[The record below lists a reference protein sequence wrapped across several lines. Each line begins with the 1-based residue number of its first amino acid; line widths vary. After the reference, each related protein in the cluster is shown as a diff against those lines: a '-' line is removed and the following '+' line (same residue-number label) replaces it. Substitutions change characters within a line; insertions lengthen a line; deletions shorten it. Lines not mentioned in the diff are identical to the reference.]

1 MNLFFRLLPLLLML
15 VGCASFYDAT
25 PDKPV
30 STYTKPIS
38 IESEF
43 DISGRF
49 IIKQPNKN
57 DYGNFTWVRS
67 GESEE
72 LDFNSPIGQ
81 TVAKIIIES
90 GNATLYAKNESY
102 AGESLNVMMEKRLGF
117 VLPMNYLH
125 YWIQGVPLPNVPTTQ
140 ELTTGFVQLGWNVEY
155 LEWMDS
161 THPQIIQCTKDDLV
175 IKLLIVW

>member
-1 MNLFFRLLPLLLML
+1 MKLFLKLLPIL
-15 VGCASFYDAT
+15 VILAGCASFYDAT
-25 PDKPV
+25 PRKQ
-30 STYTKPIS
+30 SITYTKPIH

-49 IIKQPNKN
+49 IIKRPNKN
-57 DYGNFTWVRS
+57 DYGNFTWNRS

-72 LDFNSPIGQ
+72 LDFNSPVGQ

-102 AGESLNVMMEKRLGF
+102 TSESLNEMMEKRLGF

-125 YWIQGVPLPNVPTTQ
+125 YWIQGVPLPNIPTTKQ
-140 ELTTGFVQLGWNVEY
+140 LTTGFVQLGWNVEY
-155 LEWMDS
+155 LQWIDS
-161 THPQIIQCTKDDLV
+161 AHPEIIQCTKDDLV
-175 IKLLIVW
+175 IKLLIIW